1 VLSSPNPFPDQPQLR
16 YRCRNPRC
24 RLGLKVPAS
33 AAIDAFCTR
42 GCYTGFFHKRCRVCE
57 RSFDRRNNRQQVCD
71 RRKCRNAFRADRA
84 RFFSTRYPDTPNV
97 IKELGSAHSTGVKS
111 ALAWRVVAGPAV
123 SEANLQPPDPETAA
137 RMARADAEFRRWWC
151 QVGARALIQRRT
163 APVNVL
169 GGHHFAGAPVI
180 VTPVDESAVDPAV
193 AAAVAALVDEIP
205 SDLSIPTFLKRGP
218 AS

>member
-84 RFFSTRYPDTPNV
+84 RFFSTTRTLPTARRN
-97 IKELGSAHSTGVKS
+97 
-111 ALAWRVVAGPAV
+111 LA
-123 SEANLQPPDPETAA
+123 SISSPP
-137 RMARADAEFRRWWC
+137 MARS
-151 QVGARALIQRRT
+151 
-163 APVNVL
+163 N
-169 GGHHFAGAPVI
+169 
-180 VTPVDESAVDPAV
+180 
-193 AAAVAALVDEIP
+193 
-205 SDLSIPTFLKRGP
+205 LS
-218 AS
+218 